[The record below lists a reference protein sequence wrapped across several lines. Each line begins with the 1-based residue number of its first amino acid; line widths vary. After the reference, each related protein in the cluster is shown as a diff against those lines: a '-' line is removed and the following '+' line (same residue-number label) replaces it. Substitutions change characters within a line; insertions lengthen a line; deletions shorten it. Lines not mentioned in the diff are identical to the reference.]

1 MSIGSTVFVGFLSI
15 LLTGCAMGSTGESAE
30 QTGNYWVYISYSP
43 KATPSGI
50 RIYQMN
56 GESGAVTGGEVVTEA
71 PDPNFLALSNDQ
83 RFMYASTNGVGT
95 DKKTVGSVTA
105 FAVDAGSGK
114 LHLLNSES
122 SHGARAVHVSLDPAN
137 TTVLVANYQG
147 NTVAALGINPD
158 GTVMPAGADGVRT
171 ESGSG
176 PNPTRQQH
184 PYLHSIYPD
193 PAGKFVYAC
202 DLGTDRIHVFAL
214 DSRTHALTPV
224 TDVIAPPGCGP
235 RHLCFSADGTSA
247 YLVTEMGSTVIAYG
261 VDQANGSMTQKQII
275 SSLPPGLQVDL
286 EKQTGSEVHLHPS
299 GRYLYV
305 SNRGPHSSIAVF
317 AVEADGKLRFV
328 DDVPSGGMA
337 PRYFGLDPAGK
348 FLFAGN
354 QSSDNVHIFKVDAET
369 GKLTDTGQ
377 VLQVPAPMCVAFVR
391 QK

>member
-15 LLTGCAMGSTGESAE
+15 FLTGCAMSSTGEGAAKG
-30 QTGNYWVYISYSP
+30 GNYWVYISYSP
-43 KATPSGI
+43 KGTPSGI
-50 RIYQMN
+50 RVYRMN
-56 GESGAVTGGEVVTEA
+56 GESGAVTGGEVALEA
-71 PDPNFLALSNDQ
+71 PDPNFLAISNDQ
-83 RFMYASTNGVGT
+83 RFMYASTNSVGA
-95 DKKTVGSVTA
+95 DKKSVGSVTA

-114 LHLLNSES
+114 LRKLNSES
-122 SHGARAVHVSLDPAN
+122 SHGSRAVHVSLDSAN

-171 ESGSG
+171 ESGKG

-193 PAGKFVYAC
+193 PAGKYVYAC

-214 DSRTHALTPV
+214 DARTHALTPV
-224 TDVIAPPGCGP
+224 TDVVAPPGCGP
-235 RHLCFSADGTSA
+235 RHLCFSADGAQA
-247 YLVTEMGSTVIAYG
+247 YLVTEMGSTVIAYD
-261 VDQANGSMTQKQII
+261 VDRGSGQLVEKQIV
-275 SSLPPGLQVDL
+275 SSLPPGVKVEM
-286 EKQTGSEVHLHPS
+286 EKQTGAEVHLHPS
-299 GRYLYV
+299 GRYLFV
-305 SNRGPHSSIAVF
+305 SNRGPHSSITVF
-317 AVEADGKLRFV
+317 AVEAGGKLRFV
-328 DDVPSGGMA
+328 DDVPSGGDA

-354 QSSDNVHIFKVDAET
+354 QNSDNVHIFKVDAKT

-377 VLQVPAPMCVAFVR
+377 ALQVPAPMCVAFVR